1 MQELE
6 GTRPLRLANRKDMG
20 MAGYLS
26 DGDLMRYRM
35 LRDQDAD
42 RFVKPK
48 HPIRYGYK
56 TKEDKLAKALAVV
69 LFTLMFSVLPAYI
82 IYLMMDPANWWMW

>member
-1 MQELE
+1 M
-6 GTRPLRLANRKDMG
+6 RNIKLAQARNHRDMG

-48 HPIRYGYK
+48 HPIRYAHK
-56 TKEDKLAKALAVV
+56 TTEDKLAEALAVV
-69 LFTLMFSVLPAYI
+69 LFTLLFSVFPAYI
-82 IYLMMDPANWWMW
+82 IYLMMDPANLWMW

>member
-1 MQELE
+1 MQNV
-6 GTRPLRLANRKDMG
+6 RLVNRRKSAG

-42 RFVKPK
+42 RYVKPK
-48 HPIRYGYK
+48 HPIRYVHK
-56 TKEDKLAKALAVV
+56 TTKDKIVEAIAVV
-69 LFTLMFSVLPAYI
+69 LLTLLFSVFPAYI
-82 IYLMMDPANWWMW
+82 IYLMMDPANLWMW

>member
-1 MQELE
+1 M
-6 GTRPLRLANRKDMG
+6 RNVRLANNRKSAG

-26 DGDLMRYRM
+26 DSDLMRYRM

-42 RFVKPK
+42 RYVRPK

-56 TKEDKLAKALAVV
+56 TTKDKVVEAIAIV
-69 LFTLMFSVLPAYI
+69 LFTLLFSIFPAYI
-82 IYLMMDPANWWMW
+82 IYLMMDPANLWMW

>member
-1 MQELE
+1 M
-6 GTRPLRLANRKDMG
+6 RNIKLAQNHKDMG

-48 HPIRYGYK
+48 HPIRYA
-56 TKEDKLAKALAVV
+56 LAEALAVV

-82 IYLMMDPANWWMW
+82 IYLMMDPANLWMW

>member
-1 MQELE
+1 M
-6 GTRPLRLANRKDMG
+6 RNVKLASNRKSAG

-42 RFVKPK
+42 RYVRPK
-48 HPIRYGYK
+48 HPIRYGCK
-56 TKEDKLAKALAVV
+56 TTGDKLAEAIGIV
-69 LFTLMFSVLPAYI
+69 LMTLLFSALPAYI
-82 IYLMMDPANWWMW
+82 VYLMMDPANLWMW

>member
-1 MQELE
+1 M
-6 GTRPLRLANRKDMG
+6 RNIKLAQNHKDMG

-42 RFVKPK
+42 RYVRPK
-48 HPIRYGYK
+48 HPIRYGHK
-56 TKEDKLAKALAVV
+56 TTEDKLAEALAVV
-69 LFTLMFSVLPAYI
+69 LFTLLFSVFPAYI
-82 IYLMMDPANWWMW
+82 IYLMMDPANLWMW